1 LTAILSQLIL
11 VLTAAVLFYVAFTDL
26 KHYKIRNEFILVLT
40 GLFLLYVII
49 VGSWTTLVWN
59 FGFATLLFLLML
71 FFYSMKLMGGGDLKL
86 LTVAFLWV
94 GPFCAMPFAV
104 FLFFFA
110 GIHSL
115 AAKFK
120 FVESRVEGEY
130 KAIAFAP
137 SIAAALIGVFMVGC
151 LNDNMRSAVYGNF
164 GMWLQHLIHE
174 LLPGIPNI

>member
-1 LTAILSQLIL
+1 LTAILSQIIL
-11 VLTAAVLFYVAFTDL
+11 VLTAAVLFYVALTDL

-49 VGSWTTLVWN
+49 VGSWTTLIWN

-71 FFYSMKLMGGGDLKL
+71 FFYSMALMGGGDLKL

-94 GPFCAMPFAV
+94 GPFCALPFAV
-104 FLFFFA
+104 FLLFFA

-115 AAKFK
+115 AAKLK
-120 FVESRVEGEY
+120 FVETRVKGDHR
-130 KAIAFAP
+130 AIAFAP
-137 SIAAALIGVFMVGC
+137 SIAAALISVFMVGC
-151 LNDNMRSAVYGNF
+151 LNDNMRSVVYGSF
-164 GMWLQHLIHE
+164 GTWLQRLIHE